1 MELLSKMTL
10 LVETTG
16 NRYGEVDI
24 LGSWV
29 EVGMVV
35 AAICVGVFVT
45 VPAIKAFLKNKKKI
59 HPCSLKFRSTHT
71 RIHEFLTELRVV
83 LGACRSV
90 ILQFHNGGQFLDGT
104 SIKRFSLT
112 HESCRTGVSETRQTR
127 QDVMLTMFGE
137 MLELVTTSNP
147 CPILTSTL
155 PDCHWKRHLESNSV
169 IMFSLIPLRN
179 ANGMNIIGCL
189 SLEWCSWLKAD
200 AVDEE
205 DASVLMEEKR
215 RYIEAELASQTT

>member
-1 MELLSKMTL
+1 MK
-10 LVETTG
+10 TG
-16 NRYGEVDI
+16 IDNNVGDIDI

-35 AAICVGVFVT
+35 AALTAGVFLAY
-45 VPAIKAFLKNKKKI
+45 PFIKHLIKRRKKSKCI
-59 HPCSLKFRSTHT
+59 WKELPTAPKFVKLHT
-71 RIHEFLTELRVV
+71 KVHEQLTELRVV
-83 LGACRSV
+83 ADAARCQV
-90 ILQFHNGGQFLDGT
+90 IQFHNGGQFLDGT

-155 PDCHWKRHLESNSV
+155 PDCHWKRHLESNSI